1 MGRSTFED
9 KMPMAKPK
17 ADGIPEGLAQMFS
30 MASDDSSRI
39 ISLYGDVSEQ
49 IMQQIVMQVIA
60 FAETSNAPIN
70 MILSTYGGSVDEMF
84 SLYDLIKYIAAP
96 VHTIGMGKVMSA
108 GTLLLAAG
116 EKGKRLIGRS
126 ARVMIHPVAGG
137 AEGDIFDV
145 ENNVKEM
152 RRLQD
157 LMVGF
162 LSDETKMSRKQV
174 EGIMTKGTEHYLTA
188 DEAVELGIADK
199 VMSPRQSM

>member
-1 MGRSTFED
+1 MGRSTFKD
-9 KMPMAKPK
+9 KLTSSKPK
-17 ADGIPEGLAQMFS
+17 ADGFPEGLAQMFTQV
-30 MASDDSSRI
+30 DDSSRI

-49 IMQQIVMQVIA
+49 IMQQIVMQMIH
-60 FAETSNAPIN
+60 FAEASNAPIN

-84 SLYDLIKYIAAP
+84 SLYDLIKYIAPP

-174 EGIMTKGTEHYLTA
+174 EDIMNQGTEHYLTA
-188 DEAVELGIADK
+188 DEAVKLGIADK